1 MIKHKEKYPRLFAL
15 STAKLPNKKL
25 YIVTDPACLVNL
37 AGKPEYKKIQTELRD
52 TLIKN
57 LKEQKDPRVLGYAD
71 IFDCYPATA
80 PCGTSRN
87 FKERDKYNPKYEVK

>member
-15 STAKLPNKKL
+15 STAKLPNEKL

-71 IFDCYPATA
+71 IFDSYPSYN
-80 PCGTSRN
+80 PMRN
-87 FKERDKYNPKYEVK
+87 FQVFKERGKYNPKYEVK